1 MTQDTGGSGGKGR
14 PEAHLPNQDK
24 QPQMFLTFHSPRA
37 TLTWVQGLQ
46 ASELEGAE
54 SPGHVA
60 QGASAAHGGGQEFA
74 QEGWLTRGLWPTLP
88 HPSQLSPGGEGSSG
102 KWLL

>member
-1 MTQDTGGSGGKGR
+1 MTQDTGGSGEKGR

-24 QPQMFLTFHSPRA
+24 QPQMLLTFHSPRA

-46 ASELEGAE
+46 VSELEGAE

-60 QGASAAHGGGQEFA
+60 QGASAAHGGGRNL
-74 QEGWLTRGLWPTLP
+74 LTKVGSQGGCGQLP
-88 HPSQLSPGGEGSSG
+88 HPYQLSPGERSSG
-102 KWLL
+102 NWLL